1 MRWGDILRSFLLLL
15 VIFGF
20 LSCASKEKQ
29 AEKHFRKGFVYQN
42 QGNLDKAV
50 EEYQKAL
57 QLNPNYTQVYT
68 NLGAVYLEKQDYD
81 RAIQQFNKVI
91 ELNYW
96 DRKAHY
102 NLGLAYLY
110 KGDKKRAQEEAKFLQ
125 SLRSEL
131 GDALER
137 KIGGM

>member
-42 QGNLDKAV
+42 QGDLDKAV

-57 QLNPNYTQVYT
+57 QFNPNYTQVYT

-81 RAIQQFNKVI
+81 RAIQQFDKVI

>member
-1 MRWGDILRSFLLLL
+1 
-15 VIFGF
+15 
-20 LSCASKEKQ
+20 
-29 AEKHFRKGFVYQN
+29 VYQN
-42 QGNLDKAV
+42 QGDLDKAV

-68 NLGAVYLEKQDYD
+68 NLGAVYLEKEDYD

-137 KIGGM
+137 RIGGM